1 MSADAWIIDGYV
13 DEPAC
18 LGVPPYISP
27 YIRTVA
33 GVLAGRG
40 YRTRYCTIDQVR
52 SDPGFISYF
61 SKSAFIVMIAGVT
74 VPGKYI
80 GGTPATLTEIQQIGL
95 QVRGP
100 EKFIGGPIGF
110 GYSPGGGEKA
120 VLSAIAGF
128 DQLLKGSPAEALH
141 TWFESGIAE
150 GKTDYSLSDIWSV
163 AGSPIIREHPS
174 FPFLMCEIETAR
186 GCARAETGG
195 CSFCT
200 EPLYGPPVYRSVGG
214 IVREVEAL
222 SKAGAR
228 HFRIGRQ
235 PDLLSYMARGGEFPV
250 PQPALLE
257 DLFSGIRNAAS
268 DLETLHIDNVNPGTI
283 ARHPDESR
291 EALEVIV
298 KYHTPGD
305 VAAFGMETA
314 DPVVVRENN
323 LKAGPEEVMAAI
335 RIVNEVGALRNQGIP
350 ELLPGLNFVAG
361 LKGETAGTYERNESF
376 LMGLLQQDLLVRR
389 VNLRQLMAFPGTRA
403 FLDNTLGK
411 YESRFRKFKEFVR
424 NNFDR
429 PMIGRVFPIG
439 TVFRDIII
447 EISGQVSFGRQM
459 GTYPVLVGIPLDIPC
474 RTVIDAAV
482 VDYGSRS
489 LTALPV
495 PLDINHL
502 PHSALKWLPG
512 VGKGKAG
519 TIAARRPYR
528 SLDEFRKVAGT
539 GPLDKHMIFLP

>member
-1 MSADAWIIDGYV
+1 MPAEAWIIDGYV

-33 GVLAGRG
+33 GVLTERKF
-40 YRTRYCTIDQVR
+40 RIRYCTIDQLR
-52 SDPGFISYF
+52 SDPSFFSHF
-61 SKSAFIVMIAGVT
+61 SKSTLLVMIAGVT

-95 QVRGP
+95 QARGP

-128 DQLLKGSPAEALH
+128 DHLLKGSPAEALNS
-141 TWFESGIAE
+141 WFERGTAE
-150 GKTDYSLSDIWSV
+150 GRTDYSMSDTWSV
-163 AGSPIIREHPS
+163 AGSLIIREHPS

-200 EPLYGPPVYRSVGG
+200 EPLYGPPVYRSVEG
-214 IVREVEAL
+214 IVCEIEAL
-222 SKAGAR
+222 SRAGAH

-235 PDLLSYMARGGEFPV
+235 PDLLSYQAGGQEFPV
-250 PQPALLE
+250 PEPTILE
-257 DLFSGIRNAAS
+257 ELFSGIRRAAP

-291 EALEVIV
+291 KALEVIV
-298 KYHTPGD
+298 GYHTPGD

-323 LKAGPEEVMAAI
+323 LKAGPEEVMTAI
-335 RIVNEVGALRNQGIP
+335 RIVNEVGARRNQGIP
-350 ELLPGLNFVAG
+350 ELLPGLNFVTG
-361 LKGETAGTYERNESF
+361 LRGETTRTYELNESF
-376 LMGLLQQDLLVRR
+376 LMGLLREDLLIRR
-389 VNLRQLMAFPGTRA
+389 VNIRQLMAFPGTKA
-403 FLDNTLGK
+403 FTDNTLGK
-411 YESRFRKFKEFVR
+411 YDSRFRKFKEFVR

-429 PMIGRVFPIG
+429 PMIGKVFPIG
-439 TVFRDIII
+439 TVFPRIII

-459 GTYPVLVGIPLDIPC
+459 GTYPVLIGIPIRIPC
-474 RTVIDAAV
+474 GTVVDAAV

-502 PHSALKWLPG
+502 PHAALKWLPG
-512 VGKGKAG
+512 VGKSKAG
-519 TIAARRPYR
+519 AIAAGRPYR
-528 SLDEFRKVAGT
+528 SPEEFRKVAGT
-539 GPLDKHMIFLP
+539 GPLDDYMVFVP